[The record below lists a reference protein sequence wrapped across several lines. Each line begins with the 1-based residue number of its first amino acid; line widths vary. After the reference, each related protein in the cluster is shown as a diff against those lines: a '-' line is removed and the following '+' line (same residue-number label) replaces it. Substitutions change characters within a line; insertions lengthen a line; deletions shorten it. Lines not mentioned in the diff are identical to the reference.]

1 MRTLVLIVMGLLGSN
16 VLAADNQP
24 AATCEVIVDFSKS
37 AGKIRPLNGVN
48 NGPFVDGNHTA
59 DMNAR
64 HKEAAFPS
72 VRLHDCHWPN
82 PNVVDIPSIFPLFHA
97 DADDPKNYVFGPTD
111 KYLAPIA
118 ERGAEIVY
126 RLGVSIEHRTRYHTR
141 PPADYEKW
149 AKICV
154 NVIKHYNDGWAG
166 GKHYGIKYFEIWNE
180 PDIGPRMWTG
190 TPQQY
195 FDLYRTAVTAIK
207 AYNPALKI
215 GGQVSFVKGKY
226 TKPFLAY
233 CRDQKLPLDFFSWHR
248 YSDTPTDLMDDAR
261 LVRSLLDE
269 YGFKKAESLCT
280 EWRPMIEGFDKVS
293 WEQGRPAGS
302 VRAAFA
308 RNRNHESAAF
318 TASALMQMQDEF
330 GEPGKVFFAFKAFN
344 MFLQTTNRVVVTGAP
359 GGDGVT
365 ACGGLSD
372 DGKTAGLLLS
382 HYKGKTVDVQIALK
396 DFPLVGDIKVERFSV
411 DAEHDARRDV
421 MEGRDRLQQH
431 FNQPVLGFA
440 YPGGAYSDTVK
451 TVVREAGHTYART
464 VVQVLRCFP
473 PEDPMAFHPNCHHE
487 VTDFWDRYEKAR
499 ESGVFYFWGHSY
511 EFVDDRMWSLFEDKI
526 KRISNDSGAEWG
538 IVADLFA
545 WAGLSRECKGTT

>member
-1 MRTLVLIVMGLLGSN
+1 MNMRISILIMLGLLSFN
-16 VLAADNQP
+16 LRAEEQQP
-24 AATCEVIVDFSKS
+24 VAGTCELVVDFSKS

-118 ERGAEIVY
+118 DRGAEIVY
-126 RLGVSIEHRTRYHTR
+126 RLGVSIEHTTRYHTQ
-141 PPADYEKW
+141 PPPDYKKW

-154 NVIKHYNDGWAG
+154 NVIKHYNDGWAD
-166 GKHYGIKYFEIWNE
+166 GKHYGIKTFEIWNE

-190 TPQQY
+190 TQQQY

-207 AYNPALKI
+207 VYNPELKV
-215 GGQVSFVKGKY
+215 GGQVSFVKGSY
-226 TKPFLAY
+226 TRPFMAY
-233 CRDQKLPLDFFSWHR
+233 CRDQRLPLDFFSWHR

-269 YGFKKAESLCT
+269 YGFKSAESLCT

-293 WEQGRPAGS
+293 WKQGTPAGS

-318 TASALMQMQDEF
+318 AASALMQMQDVPIDRAHYYTADDSPWSMFDEF

-344 MFLQTTNRVVVTGAP
+344 MFLQTTNRVAVTGAP

-365 ACGGLSD
+365 ACCGLAD
-372 DGKTAGLLLS
+372 DGKSAGLLLS
-382 HYKGKTVDVQIALK
+382 NYRGKPADLQISLK
-396 DFPLVGDIKVERFSV
+396 NFPLAGDLKVERFIV
-411 DAEHDARRDV
+411 DEAYDCTPLDPLSL
-421 MEGRDRLQQH
+421 EGRNRTLRLSL
-431 FNQPVLGFA
+431 PPA
-440 YPGGAYSDTVK
+440 TVIF
-451 TVVREAGHTYART
+451 VR
-464 VVQVLRCFP
+464 
-473 PEDPMAFHPNCHHE
+473 
-487 VTDFWDRYEKAR
+487 
-499 ESGVFYFWGHSY
+499 
-511 EFVDDRMWSLFEDKI
+511 
-526 KRISNDSGAEWG
+526 
-538 IVADLFA
+538 
-545 WAGLSRECKGTT
+545 LSQK

>member
-1 MRTLVLIVMGLLGSN
+1 MNMRISILIVLGLLSFN
-16 VLAADNQP
+16 LP
-24 AATCEVIVDFSKS
+24 AESLTVAGTCELVVDFSKP

-118 ERGAEIVY
+118 DRGAEIVY
-126 RLGVSIEHRTRYHTR
+126 RLGVSIEHTTRYHTQ
-141 PPADYEKW
+141 PPPDYKKW

-154 NVIKHYNDGWAG
+154 NVIKHYNDGWAD
-166 GKHYGIKYFEIWNE
+166 GKHYGIKTFEIWNE

-190 TPQQY
+190 TQQQY

-207 AYNPALKI
+207 AYNPDLKI

-261 LVRSLLDE
+261 LIRSLLDE
-269 YGFKKAESLCT
+269 HGFKSAESLCT
-280 EWRPMIEGFDKVS
+280 EWRPMLDGFDKVS
-293 WEQGRPAGS
+293 WKQGTPAGS

-318 TASALMQMQDEF
+318 AASALMQMQDVPLDRAHYYTADDSPWSMFDEF

-344 MFLQTTNRVVVTGAP
+344 MFLQTTSRVAVTGAP

-365 ACGGLSD
+365 ACCAIAD
-372 DGKTAGLLLS
+372 DAKSAGLLLS
-382 HYKGKTVDVQIALK
+382 NYRGKPADLQISLK
-396 DFPLVGDIKVERFSV
+396 DFPLAGDLKVERFIV
-411 DAEHDARRDV
+411 DEAYDCTPLDPLSL
-421 MEGRDRLQQH
+421 EGRNRILR
-431 FNQPVLGFA
+431 FCLPPA
-440 YPGGAYSDTVK
+440 TVFF
-451 TVVREAGHTYART
+451 VR
-464 VVQVLRCFP
+464 
-473 PEDPMAFHPNCHHE
+473 
-487 VTDFWDRYEKAR
+487 
-499 ESGVFYFWGHSY
+499 
-511 EFVDDRMWSLFEDKI
+511 
-526 KRISNDSGAEWG
+526 
-538 IVADLFA
+538 
-545 WAGLSRECKGTT
+545 LSRR